1 MAMIPVE
8 HTRHRE
14 EVVESGRIS
23 DIPDE
28 GVDPGLVIGE
38 PGRVESTNYGGSIDE
53 VAIARD
59 VSQY

>member
-1 MAMIPVE
+1 MIPVE

-14 EVVESGRIS
+14 EVVGGGRIC

-28 GVDPGLVIGE
+28 GVDPGFVVRE

-53 VAIARD
+53 VAIAGN

>member
-1 MAMIPVE
+1 MIPVE

-14 EVVESGRIS
+14 EVVGGGRIG

-38 PGRVESTNYGGSIDE
+38 PGWVESTNYGGSVDE
-53 VAIARD
+53 VAIARNF
-59 VSQY
+59 SQY